1 MSGTP
6 ILEFKDVSKSFGKIK
21 ALEGVSFSVK
31 EGEFVFVVGPSG
43 AGKTTLLRLILG
55 EIWPTS
61 GQIIFESKNVA
72 NLKNSEIPEH
82 RQRIGVVFQDF
93 KLLTDR
99 TVRENIEVALAVK
112 GVDQA
117 KWKSMVDAVLK
128 SVGLSERSELFPAQ
142 LSGGEVQRVSLAR
155 ALAVNPKLIFAD
167 EPTGNLDWETGEEIM
182 KLFEKVNKEGMT
194 IIVSSHNQD
203 IIEKMAKRVIKLKEG
218 KVNDK

>member
-6 ILEFKDVSKSFGKIK
+6 ILEFKEVSRSFGKIK
-21 ALEGVSFSVK
+21 ALDDVSFEVK

-43 AGKTTLLRLILG
+43 AGKTTLLRLILA
-55 EIWPTS
+55 EIAPTS
-61 GQIIFESKNVA
+61 GQIIFESKDVA
-72 NLKNSEIPEH
+72 RLKPSELPEH

-99 TVRENIEVALAVK
+99 TVRENVEVALAVK

-117 KWKSMVDAVLK
+117 KWKGMVDAVLK

-203 IIEKMAKRVIKLKEG
+203 IIEKMAKRVIKLKDGRLAG
-218 KVNDK
+218 K